1 MKKNLILTISGLAL
15 GGALGAGALT
25 GCASAGSAATGS
37 AGQASHPP
45 TATAPPPSTNPP
57 STQPPSTQPPS
68 TQPTAPPSSP
78 AAGRLTVILGPAFNP
93 GALRVKVGEQFM
105 VTVSP
110 AVSASGLSC
119 TQPEAGA
126 SLAVQCVGQSQFLYR
141 AVRPGSAELSAEV
154 RPNCKPGS
162 VCPQWITMPRLQ
174 ITIAPAL
181 QPNQ

>member
-1 MKKNLILTISGLAL
+1 MKKNLILTISGLVL
-15 GGALGAGALT
+15 GGALSAGALA
-25 GCASAGSAATGS
+25 GCGSAGSAATGS
-37 AGQASHPP
+37 GGQVSHPP
-45 TATAPPPSTNPP
+45 SATAPPPSTQPP
-57 STQPPSTQPPS
+57 TTQPPGTPP
-68 TQPTAPPSSP
+68 PTTPPPSST
-78 AAGRLTVILGPAFNP
+78 AGRLTVTLGPAFNP
-93 GALRVKVGEQFM
+93 GTLRVKVGEQFL

-126 SLAVQCVGQSQFLYR
+126 SLAVQCVGQSQYLYR

-174 ITIAPAL
+174 ITIVPAPH
-181 QPNQ
+181 PNQ